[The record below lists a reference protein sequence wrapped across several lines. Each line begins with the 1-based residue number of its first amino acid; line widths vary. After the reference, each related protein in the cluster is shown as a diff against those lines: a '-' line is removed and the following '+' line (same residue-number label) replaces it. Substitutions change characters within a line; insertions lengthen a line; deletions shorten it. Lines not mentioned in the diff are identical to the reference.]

1 MRVWRDILGGI
12 RRFLAPSPRVFHF
25 LLIGLLVRML
35 LAPWTSYPYDAYP
48 FYGAVVGS
56 LAGTGPYGNVLFTY
70 PPLFSAISYPS
81 FWTIAQFMDPASFG
95 TFVPSMIDIS
105 RATGMTVPFI
115 TSPVF
120 NTVLKL
126 PLLIGDAL
134 VGLTIYRSVNGRL
147 GGASAEKA
155 FLVWFLNPL
164 VIFVSS
170 VHGQFDVLAAY
181 CALVGVLSF
190 GDRRFLM
197 SGAVLGL
204 GVLLK
209 LFPAYLVISLGLVL
223 LVPIAKGLRE
233 GRKAGSLRP
242 LASFLAGGAMSLL
255 TVLPFLISSSSFLE
269 YILRR
274 GTYSSVGGMNIW
286 FISPLLSKIGGEG
299 GSGGGAIPFGT
310 ALLVLGFA
318 LTIAVTLL
326 VMRKHLVK
334 ERLLACSA
342 AVLLVVLLTQSVTN
356 PQHLIWL
363 FPFLVLM
370 SCESPR
376 MLTKVY
382 ALTVLGLLYLLC
394 LQSGFMFLYPLAE
407 YVGWPSVSFLNQ
419 GVEAFFIGTG
429 LQRAALLSLLGAGG
443 FLTLLSVLLPSRLD
457 YIEVAARRIF
467 GRGDGD

>member
-1 MRVWRDILGGI
+1 MVCRNILGGI
-12 RRFLAPSPRVFHF
+12 RRFAAPSSRVFHF
-25 LLIGLLVRML
+25 LLIGLLVRLL
-35 LAPWTSYPYDAYP
+35 LAPWTSYPYDTYP

-56 LAGTGPYGNVLFTY
+56 LAGIGPYGNVLFPS
-70 PPLFSAISYPS
+70 PPLFSAIIYPF
-81 FWTIAQFMDPASFG
+81 FWTISHFMDPASFG
-95 TFVPSMIDIS
+95 TFAPSMIELS

-115 TSPVF
+115 TAPVF
-120 NTVLKL
+120 NMVLKL
-126 PLLIGDAL
+126 PLIIGDAL
-134 VGLTIYRSVNGRL
+134 VGLTIYRSVNGRAGEAL
-147 GGASAEKA
+147 AEKA

-197 SGAVLGL
+197 SGAALGL

-209 LFPAYLVISLGLVL
+209 LFPAYLVISLGLIL
-223 LVPIAKGLRE
+223 LSSMINGLRE
-233 GRKAGSLRP
+233 GRKAESLRP
-242 LASFLAGGAMSLL
+242 LTSFVLGGALSLL

-269 YILRR
+269 YIFRR
-274 GTYSSVGGMNIW
+274 GTYSSVGGMNMW
-286 FISPLLSKIGGEG
+286 FISPLLSKMGGEG
-299 GSGGGAIPFGT
+299 VSGGGAIPLGT
-310 ALLVLGFA
+310 ALLVLGFV
-318 LTIAVTLL
+318 LTVAVTLL
-326 VMRKHLVK
+326 AIRKHLVK

-342 AVLLVVLLTQSVTN
+342 AVLLVVILTQSVTN

-376 MLTKVY
+376 MLTKMY
-382 ALTVLGLLYLLC
+382 LLTVLGLLYLLC
-394 LQSGFMFLYPLAE
+394 LQSGFVFLYPLAE

-457 YIEVAARRIF
+457 YIQVAACRILR
-467 GRGDGD
+467 RGDGD